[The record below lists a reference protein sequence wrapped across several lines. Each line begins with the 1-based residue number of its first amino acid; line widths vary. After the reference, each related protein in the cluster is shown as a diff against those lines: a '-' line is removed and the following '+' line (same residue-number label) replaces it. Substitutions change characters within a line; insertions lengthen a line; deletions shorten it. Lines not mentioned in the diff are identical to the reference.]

1 VTESGVVAVG
11 TPQSFRQQLA
21 RALEVEPDD
30 LDWVPSATAAEEL
43 IVNADDPV
51 DVLVLS
57 PEVKEPDAL
66 GLAEFVG
73 RSAPATAI
81 VMVRDHSWNG
91 LLPAAMRA
99 GIRDVVDLT
108 QGAQELR
115 DAVDRAIAWATNLR
129 SLRGAMADN
138 PAQRGKVISIFS
150 SKGGTGKTMLTT
162 NLATAIA
169 DVSGKDTAAVDL
181 DVDMGDVF
189 SYFGIEPKFQIQD
202 LIDLGEG
209 ANRETILN
217 HAHQITDNL
226 YAFGAQPDPTV
237 ETPGGEVVGKFL
249 RALRSTF
256 PYVVVDASA
265 DYTDLALSCFDLS
278 DAICLVTAL
287 DVVGVKHLS
296 KALDTLVGIGI
307 PRDRFRIVLN
317 RADSKVGLDS
327 SDVERVM
334 KIRVDS
340 MIPSSRLVPMSLN
353 RGKPVYLEEPNSDIT
368 KSIRELATRLTGV
381 SGKKHEGGEQPAE
394 DKSKKRRLFART

>member
-209 ANRETILN
+209 ATRETILN

-368 KSIRELATRLTGV
+368 KSIRELAMRLTGV
-381 SGKKHEGGEQPAE
+381 SGKKPEGNEQHD